1 MQGKVSTTLSAS
13 ADVDVAERLFIRKQP
28 SPTRLLQASKASK
41 GGRPAP
47 VLSEREPARGV
58 SDVHEISESR
68 GYDARYG
75 NSRLD
80 SRNGQ
85 LLDGLDQAFAEHT
98 LQEEPKEY
106 RWIQTGRFRWRHAEI
121 PAFSHSVVHPE
132 AFTRS
137 GFLSKKKWLSSAQV
151 WRGAVFTSAPVG
163 TPSGISPTLLA

>member
-1 MQGKVSTTLSAS
+1 MQGKVSTTLFAS
-13 ADVDVAERLFIRKQP
+13 ADVDVAERLFIRKQS

-47 VLSEREPARGV
+47 VLLGREPTREV

-75 NSRLD
+75 SSRLD
-80 SRNGQ
+80 SRNEQ

-106 RWIQTGRFRWRHAEI
+106 RWIQTRRSRASLGKI
-121 PAFSHSVVHPE
+121 QAFSHSVVQPE

-137 GFLSKKKWLSSAQV
+137 GFLSKKWLSSAQV
-151 WRGAVFTSAPVG
+151 WRGAVFTSASVRR
-163 TPSGISPTLLA
+163 PSGISPTLLA